1 MNLKYNR
8 TSIGSKEFSRD
19 AEGNVIKV
27 PVMTNIKPYDS
38 ESTSIFFRGIANLD
52 GRNGIKKGDVVYF
65 KANNT
70 RGVNYLGDTEES
82 KGSCEDVAEV
92 LCYYLLKNI
101 KDKHKESFVLRGTP
115 YEFAD
120 YSNDDFWKIVARQTG
135 GMVESDRLYGCISK
149 NAIHENGSVVRGNI
163 VLRAIMSDADIK
175 KSSKNTVFNYSK
187 GLEALVKSYKN
198 NGKELIIHPEC
209 NRFAA
214 NLMFFDYFISNAD
227 RHCMNIVYEIVPVEG
242 KENTFMIAPIS
253 VLDNGGAFAM
263 QSPSCERM
271 YQNQVEFLHENGK
284 LGVTNLRAGYHNPFM
299 GSYDLTAGS
308 EIFADSEIAKNFN
321 NLSQVEQMIIL
332 ASQNRTLFNDLKT
345 LYNEMDIKKALA
357 DMKADLRFPVQYS
370 KDGNYLPGMPVVL
383 LEVMRFKKEQI
394 SKAMAAMMGEEF
406 DIHKFAVDNS
416 YYIDKFGKTMV
427 KEDALTIHIAKNDEL
442 KKFKQ
447 SEAMSS
453 YGK

>member
-8 TSIGSKEFSRD
+8 LSIGSKEFSRD
-19 AEGNVIKV
+19 ADGNVVKI
-27 PVMTNIKPYDS
+27 PVVTDIKPYDS
-38 ESTSIFFRGIANLD
+38 ESTSIFYRGIANMD
-52 GRNGIKKGDVVYF
+52 GRNGIKKGDIVYF

-82 KGSCEDVAEV
+82 KGSCEDVAEI
-92 LCYYLLKNI
+92 LCYYLLKNL
-101 KDKHKESFVLRGTP
+101 KEKHKEGFVLRGTP

-120 YSNDDFWKIVARQTG
+120 YSNDNFWKIIARQTG
-135 GMVESDRLYGCISK
+135 GMVESDRLYGCVSK
-149 NAIHENGSVVRGNI
+149 NAIHKDGTLVRGNI
-163 VLRAIMSDADIK
+163 VLRTIMSDVDLK
-175 KSSKNTVFNYSK
+175 KSSKNTVYNYSK
-187 GLEALVKSYKN
+187 GLEGLVETYKN
-198 NGKELIIHPEC
+198 EGKTLIIHPEC

-242 KENTFMIAPIS
+242 QENTFMIVPLS

-271 YQNQVEFLHENGK
+271 YQNQVDFLLNNGK
-284 LGVTNLRAGYHNPFM
+284 LGVTNLNAGYHNPFM

-308 EIFADSEIAKNFN
+308 EIFADPEIAKNFD
-321 NLSQVEQMIIL
+321 NLSQIEQMIIL

-345 LYNEMDIKKALA
+345 LFNELDIKKALS
-357 DMKADLRFPVQYS
+357 DMKSDLRFPVQYS

-383 LEVMRFKKEQI
+383 LEVLRFKKEQI
-394 SKAMAAMMGEEF
+394 SKTMAAMMGEEF
-406 DIHKFAVDNS
+406 DERKFASDNS
-416 YYIDKFGKTMV
+416 YYLDKFGKTMV
-427 KEDALTIHIAKNDEL
+427 REDELTVHIAKNEEL
-442 KKFKQ
+442 KKFNQKT
-447 SEAMSS
+447 AVNG